1 MDIVQSFY
9 DDLAPNYDKLFNNFN
24 ETTIKQGEILNSL
37 FKNFGFDTSASLLD
51 CACGI
56 GTQSLG
62 LATLGYNVT
71 ASDVSVVA
79 LENAK
84 QRAKKINANINFCYA
99 DFRNLNL
106 YFKQNFDI
114 VIAMDNALPHML
126 TPSDLKTAINSISN
140 KTAKNGVFIAS
151 IRDYDELLKS
161 KPPYSPP
168 YIHKTQNGKRV
179 SFQTWTWKG
188 DNYELTQYI
197 IEDEKTLKVSKYNCE
212 YRAVTRQEL
221 TNLLLESGFSEVKWL
236 FPTETD
242 FYQPIVVAKKTK

>member
-24 ETTIKQGEILNSL
+24 ETTIKQGEILNTI

-84 QRAKKINANINFCYA
+84 QRAKK
-99 DFRNLNL
+99 
-106 YFKQNFDI
+106 
-114 VIAMDNALPHML
+114 
-126 TPSDLKTAINSISN
+126 
-140 KTAKNGVFIAS
+140 
-151 IRDYDELLKS
+151 
-161 KPPYSPP
+161 
-168 YIHKTQNGKRV
+168 
-179 SFQTWTWKG
+179 
-188 DNYELTQYI
+188 
-197 IEDEKTLKVSKYNCE
+197 
-212 YRAVTRQEL
+212 
-221 TNLLLESGFSEVKWL
+221 
-236 FPTETD
+236 
-242 FYQPIVVAKKTK
+242 

>member
-24 ETTIKQGEILNSL
+24 ETTIKQGEILNTI

-106 YFKQNFDI
+106 YFKQDIDI
-114 VIAMDNALPHML
+114 VIAMDNAIPHML
-126 TPSDLKTAINSISN
+126 TPSDL
-140 KTAKNGVFIAS
+140 
-151 IRDYDELLKS
+151 
-161 KPPYSPP
+161 
-168 YIHKTQNGKRV
+168 
-179 SFQTWTWKG
+179 
-188 DNYELTQYI
+188 
-197 IEDEKTLKVSKYNCE
+197 
-212 YRAVTRQEL
+212 
-221 TNLLLESGFSEVKWL
+221 
-236 FPTETD
+236 
-242 FYQPIVVAKKTK
+242 